1 MLSLAAH
8 ANERTGACIEDSPV
22 YHEAWAA
29 LVIQP
34 DVDFLPT
41 WARRKH
47 PGTRL
52 GRPSRLAALERWR
65 LLPGRAVGVPHPA
78 LAPRRQVVV
87 GNVGVAVVMKI

>member
-1 MLSLAAH
+1 MFSLSAH

-29 LVIQP
+29 LVIHP
-34 DVDFLPT
+34 DLDFLPT

-47 PGTRL
+47 PGIRL

-65 LLPGRAVGVPHPA
+65 LLPGRALGVPHPA